1 MPDER
6 TFASAQRPDHRAKLT
21 GMNVDSAGLD
31 VLSRQECL
39 ALLSSATIGR
49 IVFTDHAL
57 PAVQPVTFC
66 LDGED
71 IVIRTGT
78 GSKLAAATRHTVVA
92 FEIDDFDL
100 PARTGWSVTAVGRA
114 HAVSD
119 PGQIARLSR
128 LPLTAWAPGE
138 RNHFI
143 VVRAEQVSG
152 RRIRR

>member
-1 MPDER
+1 
-6 TFASAQRPDHRAKLT
+6 
-21 GMNVDSAGLD
+21 MNVDSAGLD

-39 ALLSSATIGR
+39 DLISSATIGR
-49 IVFTDHAL
+49 IVFTDRAL
-57 PAVQPVTFC
+57 PAVQPVTFY

-92 FEIDDFDL
+92 FEVDEFDV
-100 PARTGWSVTAVGRA
+100 PTRTGWSVTAVGRA

-119 PGQIARLSR
+119 PGQIDRLSR

>member
-1 MPDER
+1 
-6 TFASAQRPDHRAKLT
+6 
-21 GMNVDSAGLD
+21 MNTDSAGLD
-31 VLSRQECL
+31 VLSRQECI
-39 ALLSSATIGR
+39 ALLSSTPIGR

-57 PAVQPVTFC
+57 PAVQPVTFY

-92 FEIDDFDL
+92 FEVDDFD
-100 PARTGWSVTAVGRA
+100 PHARTGWSVTAVGRA
-114 HAVSD
+114 RAVSD
-119 PGQIARLSR
+119 PAEIARLSA

-143 VVRAEQVSG
+143 VVQAEQVSG
-152 RRIRR
+152 RRIRH